1 MEGSCSMQNLVCKGE
16 MNPTCMRLQK
26 HFQQYYLYS
35 KILEAIQM
43 SIDGKTN
50 KLQSVCKKIVI
61 CYKDNEGTMGIQLNM
76 DLFWEQ

>member
-50 KLQSVCKKIVI
+50 KL
-61 CYKDNEGTMGIQLNM
+61 
-76 DLFWEQ
+76 